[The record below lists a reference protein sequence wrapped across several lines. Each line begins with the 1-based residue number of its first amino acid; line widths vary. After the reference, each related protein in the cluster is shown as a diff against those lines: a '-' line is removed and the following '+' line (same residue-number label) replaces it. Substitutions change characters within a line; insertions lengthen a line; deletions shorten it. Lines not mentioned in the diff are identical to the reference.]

1 MTEIIGI
8 SAGRDGKVTESL
20 VKAILEGTGKE
31 HEFISLSGKLIRP
44 CEACNE
50 CVKDNRC
57 VLEDDFQQVIEKCY
71 EARAIVFG
79 APNYWDHMN
88 AKGHAFWE
96 RACFSGRHNSVF
108 PLEGKLGVIAAVAGT
123 GNGQPVI
130 NDVEAYIEDA
140 RMHLV
145 GEISVQGEYACFSCG
160 YGNHCPVGGFVD
172 MYPLGTDVQPEIVP
186 SLANQHP
193 NNLELPEEE
202 RNRLGDARKMGETLG
217 RVLRIG
223 KKKLKKF
230 THAESERR
238 CVSRP
243 TARRDADSDPSAGF
257 G

>member
-8 SAGRDGKVTESL
+8 SAGRDGMVTESL
-20 VKAILEGTGKE
+20 VKAILKGTSE
-31 HEFISLSGKLIRP
+31 QTEFVSLSGKLIRP

-57 VLEDDFQQVIEKCY
+57 VLDDDFRQVVERCY
-71 EARAIVFG
+71 EASAIVFG

-123 GNGQPVI
+123 GHGQPVV
-130 NDVEAYIEDA
+130 NDIEAYFEDA
-140 RMHLV
+140 RIHLV
-145 GEISVQGEYACFSCG
+145 GAISIQGEFACFTCG

-172 MYPLGTDVQPEIVP
+172 MYPLGTAIEPDIVP

-193 NNLELPEEE
+193 DNLDLPEDE
-202 RNRLGDARKMGETLG
+202 RNRSDDARKLGEELG
-217 RVLRIG
+217 RVLRIR

-230 THAESERR
+230 TDAESERR

-243 TARRDADSDPSAGF
+243 TAPRDTDN
-257 G
+257 

>member
-20 VKAILEGTGKE
+20 VRAILEGTGKE
-31 HEFISLSGKLIRP
+31 YEFVSLSGKLIRP

-57 VLEDDFQQVIEKCY
+57 VLEDDFRQVVEKCY

-130 NDVEAYIEDA
+130 NDVEAYFEDA

-160 YGNHCPVGGFVD
+160 HGNHCPVGGFVD
-172 MYPLGTDVQPEIVP
+172 MYPLGTTIQPEIVP

-193 NNLELPEEE
+193 NNPDLPEEE
-202 RNRLGDARKMGETLG
+202 RNRLGDARKLGEILG
-217 RVLRIG
+217 RVLRIR
-223 KKKLKKF
+223 KKKLEKF

-243 TARRDADSDPSAGF
+243 TARRDADL
-257 G
+257 

>member
-243 TARRDADSDPSAGF
+243 TARRDADSDPSAVF